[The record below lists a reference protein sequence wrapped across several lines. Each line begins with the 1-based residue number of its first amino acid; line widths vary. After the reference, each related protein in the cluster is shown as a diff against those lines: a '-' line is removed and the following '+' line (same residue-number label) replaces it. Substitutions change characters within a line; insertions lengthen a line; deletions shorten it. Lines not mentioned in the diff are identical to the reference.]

1 MAEDSSSSS
10 SSTTTTN
17 LHSNNHSPASS
28 SSSSSSSSTS
38 PSAVEPSRPQKSG
51 SRKKRAVSDHGHCC
65 NSSCIKRS
73 SAAQLRSDDENIQR
87 ALSSN
92 SADVAPTREYRG
104 VRKRSW
110 GKYVSEIRQPRKKSR
125 IWLGTFPTAEMAARA
140 HDVAAITV
148 KGDSAILNFPHLAD
162 CLPRPASSSPQDI
175 QEAAAK
181 AAAMVELDSPPTI
194 AVTEAATTTEEEA
207 EEEEEDELGE
217 IVELPNLEG
226 SFPFE
231 WPAMEEFVYCYYPPA
246 GLEWD
251 SSVISG
257 EAAGASALGLVAEN
271 SGVFGTVTF

>member
-10 SSTTTTN
+10 SSTTTN
-17 LHSNNHSPASS
+17 LHSNNHSPASSS

-38 PSAVEPSRPQKSG
+38 PSAVEPSRPQKS
-51 SRKKRAVSDHGHCC
+51 
-65 NSSCIKRS
+65 
-73 SAAQLRSDDENIQR
+73 
-87 ALSSN
+87 
-92 SADVAPTREYRG
+92 YRG

-194 AVTEAATTTEEEA
+194 AVTEAATTTEEEED
-207 EEEEEDELGE
+207 EEELGE
-217 IVELPNLEG
+217 IVELPNFEG
-226 SFPFE
+226 SLPFE

-257 EAAGASALGLVAEN
+257 EAAGASVLGLVAEN

>member
-10 SSTTTTN
+10 SSTTTN
-17 LHSNNHSPASS
+17 LHSNNHSPASSS

-38 PSAVEPSRPQKSG
+38 PSAVEPSRPQKS
-51 SRKKRAVSDHGHCC
+51 
-65 NSSCIKRS
+65 
-73 SAAQLRSDDENIQR
+73 LRSGDDNIQHTPS
-87 ALSSN
+87 LN
-92 SADVAPTREYRG
+92 SADVAAATREYRG

-194 AVTEAATTTEEEA
+194 AVTEAATTTEEEED
-207 EEEEEDELGE
+207 EEELGE
-217 IVELPNLEG
+217 IVELPNFEG
-226 SFPFE
+226 SLPFE

-257 EAAGASALGLVAEN
+257 EAAGASVLGLVAEN

>member
-10 SSTTTTN
+10 SSTTTN
-17 LHSNNHSPASS
+17 LHSNNHSPASSS

-51 SRKKRAVSDHGHCC
+51 SRKKRA
-65 NSSCIKRS
+65 
-73 SAAQLRSDDENIQR
+73 
-87 ALSSN
+87 
-92 SADVAPTREYRG
+92 SADVAAATREYRG

-194 AVTEAATTTEEEA
+194 AVTEAATTTEEEED
-207 EEEEEDELGE
+207 EEELGE
-217 IVELPNLEG
+217 IVELPNFEG
-226 SFPFE
+226 SLPFE

-257 EAAGASALGLVAEN
+257 EAAGASVLGLVAEN

>member
-10 SSTTTTN
+10 SSTTTN

-28 SSSSSSSSTS
+28 SSSSSSSSSTS
-38 PSAVEPSRPQKSG
+38 PSA
-51 SRKKRAVSDHGHCC
+51 
-65 NSSCIKRS
+65 
-73 SAAQLRSDDENIQR
+73 LRSGDDNIQHTPS
-87 ALSSN
+87 LN
-92 SADVAPTREYRG
+92 SADVAAATREYRG

-194 AVTEAATTTEEEA
+194 AVTEAATTTEEEED
-207 EEEEEDELGE
+207 EEELGE
-217 IVELPNLEG
+217 IVELPNFEG
-226 SFPFE
+226 SLPFE

-257 EAAGASALGLVAEN
+257 EAAGASVLGLVAEN

>member
-10 SSTTTTN
+10 SSTTTN
-17 LHSNNHSPASS
+17 LHSNNHSPASSS

-51 SRKKRAVSDHGHCC
+51 SRKKRA
-65 NSSCIKRS
+65 
-73 SAAQLRSDDENIQR
+73 
-87 ALSSN
+87 
-92 SADVAPTREYRG
+92 REYRG

-194 AVTEAATTTEEEA
+194 AVTEAATTTEEEED
-207 EEEEEDELGE
+207 EEELGE
-217 IVELPNLEG
+217 IVELPNFEG
-226 SFPFE
+226 SLPFE

-257 EAAGASALGLVAEN
+257 EAAGASVLGLVAEN

>member
-10 SSTTTTN
+10 SSTTTN
-17 LHSNNHSPASS
+17 LHSNNHSPASSS

-51 SRKKRAVSDHGHCC
+51 SRKKRAVSDHG
-65 NSSCIKRS
+65 
-73 SAAQLRSDDENIQR
+73 
-87 ALSSN
+87 
-92 SADVAPTREYRG
+92 EYRG

-194 AVTEAATTTEEEA
+194 AVTEAATTTEEEED
-207 EEEEEDELGE
+207 EEELGE
-217 IVELPNLEG
+217 IVELPNFEG
-226 SFPFE
+226 SLPFE

-257 EAAGASALGLVAEN
+257 EAAGASVLGLVAEN